1 MTLCTLTE
9 GSDVEDRSLPWL
21 MKQQDR
27 LKSRRISALLQEFS
41 AVITAVVM
49 VTAATTY
56 ILTT

>member
-1 MTLCTLTE
+1 
-9 GSDVEDRSLPWL
+9 

-27 LKSRRISALLQEFS
+27 SKSLRISALLQEFS
-41 AVITAVVM
+41 AVTTAVLM

>member
-1 MTLCTLTE
+1 
-9 GSDVEDRSLPWL
+9 

-27 LKSRRISALLQEFS
+27 LKIGRISALLQEFS
-41 AVITAVVM
+41 TVTTTVLM

>member
-1 MTLCTLTE
+1 
-9 GSDVEDRSLPWL
+9 